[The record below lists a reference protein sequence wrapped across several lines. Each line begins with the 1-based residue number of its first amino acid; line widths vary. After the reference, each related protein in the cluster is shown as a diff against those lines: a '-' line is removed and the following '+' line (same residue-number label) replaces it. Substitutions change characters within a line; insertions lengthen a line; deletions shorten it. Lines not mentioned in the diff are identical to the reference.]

1 MSLQSESSVRALL
14 KSFFTFGALQI
25 VLWLIA
31 GTVLWFVSRWVPVW
45 VLALGIIFILGLLL
59 VFGNPQNP
67 HKRADML
74 KDIEPPK

>member
-67 HKRADML
+67 QNRADML

>member
-25 VLWLIA
+25 VVWLIA
-31 GTVLWFVSRWVPVW
+31 GVAIWFLSRWIPLW
-45 VLALGIIFILGLLL
+45 ILAFGIIAILGLLL
-59 VFGNPQNP
+59 ILGNPQNP
-67 HKRADML
+67 QKRADML